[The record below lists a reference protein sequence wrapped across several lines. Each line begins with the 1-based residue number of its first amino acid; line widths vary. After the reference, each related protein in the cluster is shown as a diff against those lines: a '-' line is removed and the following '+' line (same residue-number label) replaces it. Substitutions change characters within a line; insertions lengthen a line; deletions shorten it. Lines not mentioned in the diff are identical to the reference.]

1 MAQHPLIASL
11 RAADTGKIVTA
22 RQAVRLIRD
31 GDTVATSGFVG
42 IGFAENIAVALEAL
56 FLEEEEADIDGHGRP
71 RNLTLVYAAGQGDGL
86 ARGLNHLGHDGLVKR
101 VIGGHWG
108 LVPKLQQL
116 AVANRIEAW
125 NLPQGVIC
133 HLFRDI
139 AAGKPGT
146 LTRVGLDTFVDPRHG
161 GGKLNAM
168 TVACGTELV
177 RVMEID
183 GEEYLFYKAFPINVG
198 IIRGTTA
205 DSAGNI
211 TMEKEALTLE
221 AQAIAMAAHNSG
233 GIVIAQVERIAA
245 RNTLNP
251 RQVKIPGVLVD
262 CVVVAEKPEYHM
274 QTFIE
279 AYSPAFSGEIR
290 VPMAPSFGSDAPLA
304 MDERKIIARR
314 AAMELAANSV
324 VNLGI
329 GMPEGIAS
337 VAAEEKIIDLIT
349 LTAEPGVIGGI
360 PAGGL
365 NFGAATN
372 TDAILDQPSQ
382 FDFYD
387 GGGLD
392 IAFLGLAQADREG
405 NLNVS
410 KFGPKL
416 AGAGGFINISQNAR
430 KVVFVGTFTAGK
442 LQIALEAGCLRILAD
457 GKARK
462 FVQEVEQRSFSG
474 RVAARNGKTVLYITE
489 RCVFRLCKEGLEL
502 IEVAPGVDIEH
513 DILGRMEFAP
523 ILRREPL
530 LMDAR
535 IFAPRPMGLR
545 AQMLEMPI
553 AERLNYD
560 PGQNIFFVD
569 FEGLSV
575 RTPEDVDRVLR
586 AVEGRLAP
594 IGHKVAA
601 IVNYDRFSIAPE
613 LIDDYAGMVK
623 GLMDRHYSEV
633 TRYAASA
640 FLRAKLGESLGK
652 HMTDSNIFETRTEA
666 QQHLQARER

>member
-1 MAQHPLIASL
+1 MSQHPLIASL
-11 RAADTGKIVTA
+11 RGGDTGKLMSA
-22 RQAVRLIRD
+22 RQAVQLIRD
-31 GDTVATSGFVG
+31 GDTIATTGFVG
-42 IGFAENIAVALEAL
+42 IGFAENIAVALEAR
-56 FLEEEEADIDGHGRP
+56 FLELRESDPQGMGRP
-71 RNLTLVYAAGQGDGL
+71 RDLTLIYAAGQGDGKD
-86 ARGLNHLGHDGLVKR
+86 RGLNHLGHDGLVKR

-146 LTRVGLDTFVDPRHG
+146 LTRVGLGTFVDPRYG
-161 GGKLNAM
+161 GGKLNER
-168 TVACGTELV
+168 TLACGDELV
-177 RVMEID
+177 RLMPID
-183 GEEYLFYKAFPINVG
+183 GQDYLFYKAFPIHVG

-205 DSAGNI
+205 DSEGNI
-211 TMEKEALTLE
+211 SMEREALTLE

-233 GIVIAQVERIAA
+233 GIVIAQVERIAE

-262 CVVVAEKPEYHM
+262 CVVLAERPEYHM

-279 AYSPAFSGEIR
+279 PYSAAFAGEIR
-290 VPMAPSFGSDAPLA
+290 VPISAVAPMAL
-304 MDERKIIARR
+304 DERKIIARR
-314 AAMELAANSV
+314 AAMELAANDV

-329 GMPEGIAS
+329 GMPEGIAN
-337 VAAEEKIIDLIT
+337 VATEEKILDLIT
-349 LTAEPGVIGGI
+349 LTAEPGVIGGV

-365 NFGAATN
+365 NFGAAIN
-372 TDAILDQPSQ
+372 TQAIVDQPSQ

-416 AGAGGFINISQNAR
+416 AGAGGFINISQSAK
-430 KVVFVGTFTAGK
+430 KVVFVGTFTAG
-442 LQIALEAGCLRILAD
+442 QLEITISPDGLRILAD
-457 GKARK
+457 GKANK
-462 FVQEVEQRSFSG
+462 FVREVEHRTFSG
-474 RVAARNGKTVLYITE
+474 PVAAASGKTVLYITE
-489 RCVFRLCKEGLEL
+489 RCVFRLGAEGLEL
-502 IEVAPGVDIEH
+502 TEIAPGVDLQR
-513 DILGRMEFAP
+513 DILDRMDFAP
-523 ILRREPL
+523 IMKRPPA
-530 LMDAR
+530 LMDR
-535 IFAPRPMGLR
+535 RLFADEAMGLR
-545 AQMLEMPI
+545 PGLLEMPLEQRLAYD
-553 AERLNYD
+553 AE
-560 PGQNIFFVD
+560 QNVFFVN

-575 RTPEDVDRVLR
+575 RSIADIVRIRE
-586 AVEGRLAP
+586 AVESHLAP

-613 LIDDYAGMVK
+613 LIDDYTAMVK
-623 GLMDRHYSEV
+623 GIMDRHYTDV
-633 TRYAASA
+633 TRYTSST
-640 FLRAKLGESLGK
+640 FLRARLGESFGK
-652 HMTDSNIFETRTEA
+652 CVADPHIFGSQSEARSKLHCGPTE
-666 QQHLQARER
+666 